1 MKKILY
7 FLIPLFP
14 FQIFAQTSLLK
25 GLLVDKTN
33 QNPLEFSS
41 VSVYQQPDSLLV
53 YGTIT
58 DKNGKF
64 LIKNLKQ
71 GSYYLKVQFLGY
83 DTKIVSNINLI
94 NGQKLDVGKIEINPS
109 IKFLNE
115 IRVTGQQSQSLNKID
130 KQVYKADQFAAAK
143 GGSAIDVLK
152 NLPSVSVNGQG
163 EISVRGTSGFLVLIN
178 GKPVLSDAQ
187 TLLSQLP
194 ANSLENIELITAP
207 SAKYDAD
214 GKAGIINIVTKKGE
228 DEGVTFTAN
237 AQYGLPSTTDY
248 NNLKQPIRF
257 GGDALFNFRENKWDI
272 SLGGNYTRND
282 VNGSREGDAYV
293 INQNNNTITLFP
305 SDGERSF
312 NKNNYGGR
320 ANITY
325 NLDKKNI
332 FSAGFFASKKFQDRL
347 AALNYRNTTS
357 NLTTNAILKRNPYYN
372 NNLET
377 KQGKFA
383 IGNLDYVHTFENKYS
398 LSASFL
404 YENDNLYGNAKNL
417 NLTNDSPS
425 ATLIQSVY
433 NPYTKPLEGYR
444 FKLDHSINLGKGKLE
459 SGYQFRYDTQN
470 GNYGYQ
476 VIPAISQPDFMRFS
490 GSAKNENTI
499 NAFYTQYSAKAKKLE
514 YVGGLRYENAYRTVD
529 LVYGN
534 AVQPFHHLSLSNLF
548 PSINLLY
555 SLNDGLKLKA
565 AYARRIQRTSN
576 NELNPIPEREHS
588 ESLEQ
593 GDPDVLPEFVNLSEF
608 GLIKNFSKGSA
619 FATLYS
625 QQVKNP
631 IQRVNSV
638 YADSILNRLF
648 TNAGTSYSLGLELG
662 TNLQVN
668 KWWNLYFG
676 GNVYHYKIKGDVT
689 ILGVTKSID
698 NQSWVYS
705 INTNNNFQLDKT
717 WSVQANVNFLS
728 NRATAQGNDSR
739 FLSPNLSVKKNLMGG
754 RFFATLQWQN
764 IDLGMKESNRQ
775 RITTS
780 GSDFYTSTNYIYES
794 DVLMLNLGF
803 NLNKLTRKL
812 KLPGSEF
819 GEKEF

>member
-1 MKKILY
+1 MKRHLYLLIL
-7 FLIPLFP
+7 LSPL
-14 FQIFAQTSLLK
+14 QLLAQTSS
-25 GLLVDKTN
+25 LVGIISDRTTN
-33 QNPLEFSS
+33 QPLEFTS
-41 VSVYQQPDSLLV
+41 VSIYKSSDSSLV
-53 YGTIT
+53 NGSIT
-58 DKNGKF
+58 DKTGKF
-64 LIKNLKQ
+64 LIKGLQ
-71 GSYYLKVQFLGY
+71 SGSFYLKVQFLGY
-83 DTKIVSNINLI
+83 DTKKVSNINVTGKNLNIGLI
-94 NGQKLDVGKIEINPS
+94 TLSPDA
-109 IKFLNE
+109 KFLNE
-115 IRVTGQQSQSLNKID
+115 VKITGQQTKSFNKID

-163 EISVRGTSGFLVLIN
+163 EISVRGTTGFLVLVN

-207 SAKYDAD
+207 SSKYDVD

-228 DEGVTFTAN
+228 DEGITFTAN

-248 NNLKQPIRF
+248 NNQAQPVRF
-257 GGDALFNFRENKWDI
+257 GGDALFNFRKNKWDI

-282 VNGSREGDAYV
+282 ANGFREGDVYV
-293 INQNNNTITLFP
+293 INQNNNTITRFP

-312 NKNNYGGR
+312 NKYNYGGR
-320 ANITY
+320 ANIAY
-325 NLDKKNI
+325 NLDKNNS
-332 FSAGFFASKKFQDRL
+332 FSAGFFGSKKFQDRL
-347 AALNYRNTTS
+347 AALHYRNTTS
-357 NLTTNAILKRNPYYN
+357 NSTTNTLIKSNPYYN
-372 NNLET
+372 DNLET

-383 IGNLDYVHTFENKYS
+383 IGNLDYVHYFENKS
-398 LSASFL
+398 SISASFL

-425 ATLIQSVY
+425 AALIQSVY
-433 NPYTKPLEGYR
+433 NPYTKPIEGYR
-444 FKLDHSINLGKGKLE
+444 FKIDHSFVLGKGKLE
-459 SGYQFRYDTQN
+459 SGYQFRYDSQI

-476 VIPAISQPDFMRFS
+476 VIPFNSQPDFMRFS
-490 GSAKNENTI
+490 GSAKNKNTI
-499 NAFYTQYSAKAKKLE
+499 NALYTQYSAKAKKLE

-534 AVQPFHHLSLSNLF
+534 TAQPSHHLSLSNLF
-548 PSINLLY
+548 PSANLLY
-555 SLNDGLKLKA
+555 NLNDGLKLKA
-565 AYARRIQRTSN
+565 AYSRRIQRTSN

-593 GDPDVLPEFVNLSEF
+593 GDPDVLPEFVNLTEF
-608 GLIKNFSKGSA
+608 GLIRNFNKGSV

-648 TNAGTSYSLGLELG
+648 TNAGTSNSLGLEMG

-668 KWWNLYFG
+668 KWWSLYLG
-676 GNVYHYKIKGDVT
+676 GNVYHYKIKGDLT
-689 ILGVTKSID
+689 ILGITKPID

-728 NRATAQGNDSR
+728 DRATAQGNDSR

-780 GSDFYTSTNYIYES
+780 GTNFYTTTNYIYET